1 MKTKGS
7 WVASANH
14 PETDF
19 PIENLPF
26 GRFIPTGSDRAD
38 PRLGVAI
45 GDQILDLTALT
56 KTVALSVEESLAFAP
71 LEAGDLNAF
80 MALGADA
87 RQKVRQRLTAL
98 LAEKNSAA
106 VQGIQDCLVP
116 QSEAQMVMPCT
127 VGDYTDFYA
136 SIHHATS
143 VGKLFRPDN
152 PLLPNYKWVPIGY
165 HGRSSTIDVS
175 GRVIPRPSGQIKP
188 PEGPPVFG
196 PCQRLDFELEVGFF
210 LGAGNPSGLP
220 IGMTEAEDH
229 LFGLCLLNDWSAR
242 DIQSWEYQPLGPFLS
257 KNFATTLSPWIV
269 TREALAPFRVAYT
282 RPSEDPAPLAY
293 LSDPANVSAG
303 GIDLHLQITI
313 ETADMRQRNIPA
325 YVLARSNLKYA
336 YWTVAQMITHHCSN
350 GCLMRPG
357 DLLGSGTMSG
367 PQPSEAGS
375 LLELTRGGREAL
387 VLPSGETRRFIED
400 GDAIEITGFCQNS
413 HSVRIGLGSC
423 RGVIQ

>member
-1 MKTKGS
+1 
-7 WVASANH
+7 
-14 PETDF
+14 
-19 PIENLPF
+19 
-26 GRFIPTGSDRAD
+26 
-38 PRLGVAI
+38 
-45 GDQILDLTALT
+45 
-56 KTVALSVEESLAFAP
+56 VALSVEESLAFAP

-87 RQKVRQRLTAL
+87 RQRVRQRLTAL

-106 VQGIQDCLVP
+106 VQGIQGCLVP

-136 SIHHATS
+136 SIYHATS